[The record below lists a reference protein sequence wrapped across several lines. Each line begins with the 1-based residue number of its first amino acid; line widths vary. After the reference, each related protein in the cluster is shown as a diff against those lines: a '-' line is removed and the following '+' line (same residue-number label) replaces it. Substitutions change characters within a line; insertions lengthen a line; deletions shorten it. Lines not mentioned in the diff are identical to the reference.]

1 MPEEHYVAFR
11 AFREDPQANPLK
23 TPSGKIEIYSERLA
37 KIAGAAKMKKDE
49 IIHPLPAYTPG
60 FDGWDDPLRKT
71 YPLQLT
77 GFHYKAAPT
86 PATAIL
92 MCYSRPAHKRC
103 GLTPLMLRLA
113 VSVMAIP
120 VRVFNNN
127 GEMLIAAK
135 VTPRILPGVTA
146 IGQGAWLKADM
157 FGDRVDHGGSINIL
171 TSHRPSPLAKGN
183 PSHSNLVQIEKV

>member
-11 AFREDPQANPLK
+11 AFRVDPQANPLK

-37 KIAGAAKMKKDE
+37 KIADTWELKKDE

-77 GFHYKAAPT
+77 GFHYKARTHSSYGNIDVLQQACPQEVWINPIDAQARGIRHGDT
-86 PATAIL
+86 
-92 MCYSRPAHKRC
+92 
-103 GLTPLMLRLA
+103 
-113 VSVMAIP
+113 

-135 VTPRILPGVTA
+135 VTRVFCLALPPSGKVLGLKRICLVT
-146 IGQGAWLKADM
+146 
-157 FGDRVDHGGSINIL
+157 GSITAAVSIF
-171 TSHRPSPLAKGN
+171 
-183 PSHSNLVQIEKV
+183 